1 MDLTGYGTIP
11 VSQPFFLPIARNSFA
26 IIYHMVYHVAKLGE
40 KINRIEQNK
49 LALNQSK
56 IGKKR
61 KE

>member
-49 LALNQSK
+49 LAFN
-56 IGKKR
+56 R
-61 KE
+61 